1 MLRLGYTQVWG
12 LTHAGE
18 PFILSAQNAFR
29 WTDLQIAAPSFILEF
44 LILSNRT
51 ELRKYQRM
59 STNAHNLRKLWKYTQ
74 NAHSNAEWGSN
85 SKKRKEAPAAMRR
98 HPRRR
103 RFPRKA
109 GVRLAGS
116 ASFSPRIRARV
127 WQSCGRGAAQ
137 EQVLEARREPR
148 TGQDGEGNRFGAK
161 PRGERTDPD
170 PPPRDTGPSLR
181 SPRDRRD
188 PLRRRKPRGQKLP
201 REINPEAER
210 QGRTAPPTAVS
221 RQPREPRRAT
231 SLPKA
236 PRKTQAANPR
246 HTKPSRAIRTRAAE
260 ALTPNPCTGP
270 AVKGSSLP
278 AGS

>member
-1 MLRLGYTQVWG
+1 
-12 LTHAGE
+12 
-18 PFILSAQNAFR
+18 
-29 WTDLQIAAPSFILEF
+29 
-44 LILSNRT
+44 
-51 ELRKYQRM
+51 M

-98 HPRRR
+98 QPRRR

-170 PPPRDTGPSLR
+170 LPPRDTGPSLR

-201 REINPEAER
+201 REMNPEAER
-210 QGRTAPPTAVS
+210 QGRTAPPTVVS
-221 RQPREPRRAT
+221 RQPREPRRAM
-231 SLPKA
+231 SPPKV
-236 PRKTQAANPR
+236 PRPRTTQAANPC

-260 ALTPNPCTGP
+260 ALTPNPAQDRRSRGAVCQP
-270 AVKGSSLP
+270 ALETAQDREGKGRGQRR
-278 AGS
+278 GSGRSWV